1 MTHSDDGAAPVRT
14 PSVEAFRRAAANPSA
29 PARLLRAAD
38 AVLDGKFTWEEA
50 VNGQS
55 DHPLAQALFTPKAKR
70 TLWPLLTEP
79 EPEPERRPRAK
90 RPDAGDPDEDEDF
103 SLRSYRD
110 TSW

>member
-1 MTHSDDGAAPVRT
+1 MAHSEDDAEPVRT

-38 AVLDGKFTWEEA
+38 AVKDGKFTWEEA
-50 VNGQS
+50 LTGQS
-55 DHPLAQALFTPKAKR
+55 DHPLAQALFTPKARR

-79 EPEPERRPRAK
+79 EPEPEPRPRPK
-90 RPDAGDPDEDEDF
+90 RPVVGGPDEDEDF